1 MFLKMFLSYAT
12 SRLEQTAQ
20 WTKNVWKATYERI
33 CSFFIIVFFILL
45 SMIMAV
51 IMGAYEEVSPK

>member
-1 MFLKMFLSYAT
+1 
-12 SRLEQTAQ
+12 
-20 WTKNVWKATYERI
+20 VWEATYERI